1 MLAVLKNLHLVVG
14 IVNLIIK
21 VLGIVAVVQV
31 ALMGQQENISLGRS
45 VETLLQ
51 CTIPFS
57 EIQGK
62 CNAVFYLY
70 YIFQLPLTYPSAE
83 EDLASHEDSV
93 PSAMTTR
100 LRRQSERERERELRD
115 VRMRKMPENSDLL
128 PVAQTEPSIWTVDD
142 VWAFIHSLPGCQ
154 DIADEFR
161 AQEIDGQALLLL
173 KEDHLMSAMN
183 IKLGPALKICAR
195 INSLKES

>member
-1 MLAVLKNLHLVVG
+1 MLNIFSYLNFLGTMLAVLKNLHLVVG
-14 IVNLIIK
+14 IVSLIIK

-57 EIQGK
+57 EMQGK

-70 YIFQLPLTYPSAE
+70 YIFQLPITYPSAE

-115 VRMRKMPENSDLL
+115 VRIRKMPENSDLL

-142 VWAFIHSLPGCQ
+142 VWAFIHSLPG
-154 DIADEFR
+154 
-161 AQEIDGQALLLL
+161 
-173 KEDHLMSAMN
+173 M
-183 IKLGPALKICAR
+183 
-195 INSLKES
+195 